1 MPHADSITQRSDR
14 SGSIAVWNAVTWTAL
29 AALILLWAIN
39 FYKTW
44 AAWGTMSID
53 SGHEMYIPAILSQG
67 KQLYRDVWFMYGP
80 GSAYVNGS
88 LFRVFGIHLNVLYW
102 AGSLAALGSAILLFL
117 TGIELSSPLA
127 GWTAGAVVAIEA
139 FQPSHFSFPLPYT
152 FGSVYGCLVGC
163 AFLWLAMRAVRSTHW
178 MWMFGAGTAAAS
190 ALLLK
195 PEFGAACYGTLA
207 LLIALR
213 GYSQRSWSF
222 VAKDILTAIPG
233 VVLCGS
239 VIAWMISIRG
249 VEFITKENI
258 VSWPSSYFMTTYG
271 KMWLET
277 HGFSPT
283 PSAFYAAFWRAIPIL
298 GIALVCYCF
307 LWWKRTDRTSNL
319 IRLMVVLG
327 LILYCS
333 KSITFV
339 SPLPMPFE
347 DWLSPFFF
355 PQDMVLYVGLGAL
368 ASWVY
373 FWRHRSDGWS
383 AAMPLA
389 MTYAT
394 LLAFRILMSM
404 SVVGYSIYYNGPV
417 VLCFVDLFLML
428 IPQSEPGRP
437 YFWLGKLA
445 ICCACLAVVAV
456 HILRLEERTKTY
468 APLVTAR
475 GTVWVPG
482 GLVESYQTAIRFM
495 QDKASAGEEVL
506 SIPED
511 TSLYFLS
518 GTLCPTR
525 VFQFSPGALAPGKMV
540 DDTIREIGRK
550 PVRYLLWSNR
560 TYPDFQTPVFGV
572 DFDVPLGDYFR
583 ANYHPVGPLMPNT
596 AAGTKWR
603 ATIWERNFTKTAK

>member
-1 MPHADSITQRSDR
+1 
-14 SGSIAVWNAVTWTAL
+14 
-29 AALILLWAIN
+29 
-39 FYKTW
+39 
-44 AAWGTMSID
+44 
-53 SGHEMYIPAILSQG
+53 
-67 KQLYRDVWFMYGP
+67 
-80 GSAYVNGS
+80 
-88 LFRVFGIHLNVLYW
+88 
-102 AGSLAALGSAILLFL
+102 
-117 TGIELSSPLA
+117 
-127 GWTAGAVVAIEA
+127 
-139 FQPSHFSFPLPYT
+139 
-152 FGSVYGCLVGC
+152 
-163 AFLWLAMRAVRSTHW
+163 
-178 MWMFGAGTAAAS
+178 MWMFAAGTAAAF
-190 ALLLK
+190 AFLLK
-195 PEFGAACYGTLA
+195 PEFGTACYGTLA

-213 GYSQRSWSF
+213 GYSQRSWSS
-222 VAKDILTAIPG
+222 VAKDMLAASPG

-258 VSWPSSYFMTTYG
+258 VSWPSSYFMRTYG

-298 GIALVCYCF
+298 GTALVCYCF

-373 FWRHRSDGWS
+373 LWRHRSDGWS

-404 SVVGYSIYYNGPV
+404 TVVGYSIYYNGPV
-417 VLCFVDLFLML
+417 VLCFVALFLKL
-428 IPQSEPGRP
+428 IPQPEPGRP

-445 ICCACLAVVAV
+445 ICCACIAVVAV

-475 GTVWVPG
+475 GTVRVPG
-482 GLVESYQTAIRFM
+482 GLLESYQTAIRFM

-572 DFDVPLGDYFR
+572 DFDVPLGDYLR

-603 ATIWERNFTKTAK
+603 ATIWERNSAKTAK